1 MRWFKPE
8 FPVMNVTCDPDRHIK
23 LNRLAILGTPAH
35 STCEP
40 GRERQRE
47 FKLCDIAVCT
57 ARHSKDFRKR
67 AVELLDAP
75 YIPSASKDTTK
86 STSWLFS
93 TGLISSKS
101 ASRVEY

>member
-8 FPVMNVTCDPDRHIK
+8 FPVVDVTCDPDGHIN

-35 STCEP
+35 STCES

-57 ARHSKDFRKR
+57 ARHSKDFCKR
-67 AVELLDAP
+67 AVELV
-75 YIPSASKDTTK
+75 DTPDTIGVERHHEK
-86 STSWLFS
+86 YLTLFNR
-93 TGLISSKS
+93 TDLKQK
-101 ASRVEY
+101 RVAR